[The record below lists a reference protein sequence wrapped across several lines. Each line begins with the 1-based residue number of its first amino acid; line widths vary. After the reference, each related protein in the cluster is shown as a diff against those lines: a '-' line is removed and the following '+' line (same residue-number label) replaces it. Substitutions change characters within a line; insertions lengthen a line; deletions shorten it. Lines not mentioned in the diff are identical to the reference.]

1 MDVHSVGGSG
11 AKLFERIPDRLF
23 SPLAS
28 SNRHQYWSLLCYLYR
43 RRFGPDAPL
52 PPSRGFAP
60 RDLLQDVEDH
70 IRYAPDWHPEEGE
83 DPGLSVDQR
92 ASNYFRRLVQVG
104 WFRTEKH
111 GLAQTISM
119 SPSVSQ
125 MLTLLID
132 YADKDPVFVSG
143 KIHSIDA
150 LISKVL
156 KGEGGGDLF
165 REAAE
170 QCRNLLIYIR
180 TTGTNVRDL
189 MTSIAT
195 QETTAEYARRFFRDY
210 VVNMF
215 IGDYKELRTQEHPLS
230 KRPQILKAV
239 EKLSTIPEHRIRLM
253 DWYTSRLA
261 EGDRVK
267 ATAAFDRDLRRLEEL
282 NRVEEYLER
291 LDDEVRSANKCALIV
306 LQYRLQTVR
315 PIDDLLRQAIDGLLA
330 SGQEGGFQGA
340 VDTWPQVFAPDALMS
355 AARLAQPRKEVQRLA
370 PSPLRKAVLSEHARA
385 VGNLV
390 RRAQERRRIT
400 PAKLRA
406 YAKSALG
413 EHEKVNSQD
422 LSVDSIENLRAYQS
436 FNSLATAL
444 KSKIATSG
452 MQARKQIPGL
462 DVVCD
467 EDGSSDHPFLIA
479 QSFEIRLRM
488 PKSDHKRDEP

>member
-1 MDVHSVGGSG
+1 MDVHSVGGAG

-28 SNRHQYWSLLCYLYR
+28 TNRLQYWSLLCYLYR

-70 IRYAPDWHPEEGE
+70 IRYAPDWHLE
-83 DPGLSVDQR
+83 DGDGPGLSVDQR
-92 ASNYFRRLVQVG
+92 ASNYFRRLVQAG

-119 SPSVSQ
+119 APPVNQ

-150 LISKVL
+150 LITKVMQ
-156 KGEGGGDLF
+156 GEGGGDLF

-189 MTSIAT
+189 MASIST
-195 QETTAEYARRFFRDY
+195 QETTADYARRFFQDY

-215 IGDYKELRTQEHPLS
+215 IGDYKELRTQEHPLA
-230 KRPQILKAV
+230 KRPHILQAV
-239 EKLSTIPEHRIRLM
+239 EKLATIPEHRAKLM
-253 DWYTSRLA
+253 NWYITRLA
-261 EGDRVK
+261 DGDEAR
-267 ATAAFDRDLRRLEEL
+267 AAAAFGRDLRRLEEL

-306 LQYRLQTVR
+306 LQYRLQTIR
-315 PIDDLLRQAIDGLLA
+315 PIDDLLRQAIDGLLG
-330 SGQEGGFQGA
+330 SGLEGGFEGA
-340 VDTWPQVFAPDALMS
+340 MDALPQVFAPDALMS
-355 AARLAQPRKEVQRLA
+355 AARLAQPRKEIQRLPPA
-370 PSPLRKAVLSEHARA
+370 PLRKAVLSEHTRA

-400 PAKLRA
+400 PAKLRD
-406 YAKSALG
+406 YAKAALG
-413 EHEKVNSQD
+413 EHDKVKSQD
-422 LSVDSIENLRAYQS
+422 LPVDSIENLRAYQS

-452 MQARKQIPGL
+452 IQARKQIPGF

-467 EDGSSDHPFLIA
+467 EDGTSEHPFLIA
-479 QSFEIRLRM
+479 QSFQIRLRKT
-488 PKSDHKRDEP
+488 KSDHKRE